1 MKSSLWLFAL
11 TYLCHSVAEGNLVK
25 KRDNTVEAFFELL
38 RAGLWEENIELRQY
52 GDIDYAL
59 LYKLAE
65 EQSIIGIIAAGL
77 EHVIDIK
84 PPKELGL
91 IFAGMALQ
99 LEQRNLS
106 MNSFLAELVTKMRKM
121 NIYALLVKGQG
132 IAQYYERPLWRA
144 SGDIDFLFSNNNY
157 QRAVNF
163 LSNLASSV
171 DDEITYKCHQA
182 MVIDSWD
189 IDLHGSMRT
198 GLWVSIDK
206 AVDNVQKAVFYEGKV
221 KLWMDGNTQ
230 IFTPGIDEDLVI
242 VFSHILQHF
251 YKEGVG
257 LRQVCDCCRLLWSY
271 RDSINSR
278 LLESRLKA
286 MHVMSEWK
294 SFAAYLVN
302 YLGFPR
308 GVIPCY
314 TPDKE
319 WEQKA
324 HRINSFILQSGN
336 FGHNT
341 IKSYRNIPVLIRKF
355 CTACDIIH
363 NSLRHFLLF
372 PSNSIK
378 TCIYQLWIGLKSQ
391 F

>member
-1 MKSSLWLFAL
+1 MVKKGLDAYFAL

-144 SGDIDFLFSNNNY
+144 SGDIDFLFSNNN
-157 QRAVNF
+157 
-163 LSNLASSV
+163 
-171 DDEITYKCHQA
+171 
-182 MVIDSWD
+182 
-189 IDLHGSMRT
+189 
-198 GLWVSIDK
+198 
-206 AVDNVQKAVFYEGKV
+206 
-221 KLWMDGNTQ
+221 
-230 IFTPGIDEDLVI
+230 
-242 VFSHILQHF
+242 
-251 YKEGVG
+251 
-257 LRQVCDCCRLLWSY
+257 
-271 RDSINSR
+271 
-278 LLESRLKA
+278 
-286 MHVMSEWK
+286 
-294 SFAAYLVN
+294 
-302 YLGFPR
+302 
-308 GVIPCY
+308 
-314 TPDKE
+314 
-319 WEQKA
+319 
-324 HRINSFILQSGN
+324 
-336 FGHNT
+336 
-341 IKSYRNIPVLIRKF
+341 
-355 CTACDIIH
+355 
-363 NSLRHFLLF
+363 
-372 PSNSIK
+372 
-378 TCIYQLWIGLKSQ
+378 
-391 F
+391 